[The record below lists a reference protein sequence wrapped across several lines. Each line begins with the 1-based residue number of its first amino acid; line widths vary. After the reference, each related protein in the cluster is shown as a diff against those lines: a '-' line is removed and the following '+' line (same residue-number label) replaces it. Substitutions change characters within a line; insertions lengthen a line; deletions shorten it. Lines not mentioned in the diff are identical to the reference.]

1 MAMQQFQAESK
12 KLMDL
17 MINSIYTN
25 KDIFLRELISNAS
38 DAIDKLYFKS
48 LTDTSVGMNRE
59 DFRILLTLD
68 RENRMLTVS
77 DNGIGMTHDEME
89 ENLGTIA
96 HSGSM
101 DFKAENIDDN
111 IDIIGQFGVG
121 FYSAF
126 MVADRVTVISKAY
139 GSDEAWKWESCGVEG
154 FEMTPAEKDTVG
166 TDIILHIKEST
177 DTEKYDNFAS
187 EYGIVAIV
195 KKYSDYVRYPIQ
207 MERTKSRQKPEPD
220 PKPDD
225 YTPEWEDYTELETLN
240 SMVPIWKKQKSEVTD
255 EEYNEFYKNKFNDY
269 SDPARV
275 IVSRTE
281 GTANY
286 NALLFVPSRRPYDFY
301 TKEYE
306 KGLALYASG
315 VLIME
320 KCADLLPGYFSF
332 VKGVV
337 DSQDLSLNISRETL
351 QQDSQL
357 KLIHNALE
365 KKIKNELNAM
375 LVNDREK
382 YEEFWKEFGRQIK
395 FGAYS
400 DYGMHAD
407 LLKGL
412 LLFYSAKEQKMVT
425 LEEYVENMPAEQ
437 QYIYFAAG
445 DTADRLAKLPAAEL
459 VLDKGYDL
467 LLLTEDVDEFCLQM
481 LHGMTRKI
489 EAPAKAEGE
498 EGEENETLAE
508 PTETTVEFKNINSG
522 DLGLETEE
530 EKRAAEDAT
539 TENKPLF
546 DMMMNALDGKVKEV
560 KVSTRLKDH
569 PVCLS
574 SDGPLSIEMEK
585 VLAQQPGNEGVKSD
599 KVLELNASHPIFEVM
614 RAAQEAGDEEK
625 VKKYSEILYAQA
637 QLIEGLPVDDPVAY
651 AQAVCELMN

>member
-25 KDIFLRELISNAS
+25 KEIFLRELISNAS

-320 KCADLLPGYFSF
+320 KCADLLPDYFSF

-498 EGEENETLAE
+498 EGEENETPAE

-530 EKRAAEDAT
+530 EKKAAEDAT

-585 VLAQQPGNEGVKSD
+585 VLAQQPGSEGVKSD

>member
-1 MAMQQFQAESK
+1 MAMQPFQAESK

-25 KDIFLRELISNAS
+25 KEIFLRELISNAS

-68 RENRMLTVS
+68 KDNRMLTVS
-77 DNGIGMTHDEME
+77 DNGIGMTRE
-89 ENLGTIA
+89 ELEQNLGTIA
-96 HSGSM
+96 HSGSQ
-101 DFKAENIDDN
+101 DFKAENTDEN

-126 MVADRVTVISKAY
+126 MVADHVTVISRAF
-139 GSDEAWKWESCGVEG
+139 GSDQAWQWESSGIEG
-154 FEMTPAEKDTVG
+154 YEITPAEKETAG
-166 TDIILHIKEST
+166 TDIILHIKDNT
-177 DTEKYDNFAS
+177 DTENYDNYVS
-187 EYGIVAIV
+187 EYGVSAIV
-195 KKYSDYVRYPIQ
+195 KKYSDYIRYPIQ

-220 PKPDD
+220 PKPEN
-225 YTPEWEDYTELETLN
+225 YTPEWEEYTELETLN

-255 EEYNEFYKNKFNDY
+255 EEYNTFYKNHFGDY
-269 SDPARV
+269 ADPARV

-286 NALLFVPSRRPYDFY
+286 NALLFVPSHRPYDYY

-315 VLIME
+315 VLIMD
-320 KCADLLPGYFSF
+320 KCADLLPDYFSF
-332 VKGVV
+332 VKGIV

-351 QQDSQL
+351 QKDSQL

-382 YEEFWKEFGRQIK
+382 YEAFWKEFGRQIK

-400 DYGMHAD
+400 DYGMHAE
-407 LLKGL
+407 LLRGL
-412 LLFYSAKEQKMVT
+412 LLFYSAKEKKMVT
-425 LEEYVENMPAEQ
+425 LEEYVEKMPADQ
-437 QYIYFAAG
+437 KYIYFAAG
-445 DTADRLAKLPAAEL
+445 DSADRLAKLPTAAL

-467 LLLTEDVDEFCLQM
+467 LLLTEDVDEFCFQIM
-481 LHGMTRKI
+481 HSFPRKD
-489 EAPAKAEGE
+489 AEGKD
-498 EGEENETLAE
+498 G
-508 PTETTVEFKNINSG
+508 TVEFKNINSN
-522 DLGLETEE
+522 DLGLESDE
-530 EKRAAEDAT
+530 EKKAAEEAT
-539 TENKPLF
+539 AENKSLF
-546 DMMMNALDGKVKEV
+546 DAMKAALEGKIKEV
-560 KVSTRLKDH
+560 RVSTRLKDH

-585 VLAQQPGNEGVKSD
+585 VLSRQPGSEDVKSD
-599 KVLELNASHPIFEVM
+599 KVLEVNASHPVFAVLK
-614 RAAQEAGDEEK
+614 AAQEAGDTDK
-625 VKKYSEILYAQA
+625 VSKYSQILYAQA

-651 AQAVCELMN
+651 ADAVCELMK

>member
-1 MAMQQFQAESK
+1 MLALVERRKEVFAMAMQPFQAESK

-25 KDIFLRELISNAS
+25 KEIFLRELISNAS

-68 RENRMLTVS
+68 KDNRMLTVS
-77 DNGIGMTHDEME
+77 DNGIGMTRE
-89 ENLGTIA
+89 ELEQNLGTIA
-96 HSGSM
+96 HSGSQ
-101 DFKAENIDDN
+101 DFKAENTDEN

-126 MVADRVTVISKAY
+126 MVADHVTVISRAF
-139 GSDEAWKWESCGVEG
+139 GSDQAWQWESSGVEG
-154 FEMTPAEKDTVG
+154 YEITPAEKETAG
-166 TDIILHIKEST
+166 TDIILHIKDNT
-177 DTEKYDNFAS
+177 DTENYDNYVS
-187 EYGIVAIV
+187 EYGVSAIV
-195 KKYSDYVRYPIQ
+195 KKYSDYIRYPIQ

-220 PKPDD
+220 PKPEN
-225 YTPEWEDYTELETLN
+225 YTPEWEEYTELETLN

-255 EEYNEFYKNKFNDY
+255 EEYNTFYKNHFGDY
-269 SDPARV
+269 ADPARV

-286 NALLFVPSRRPYDFY
+286 NALLFVPSHRPYDYY

-315 VLIME
+315 VLIMD
-320 KCADLLPGYFSF
+320 KCADLLPDYFSF
-332 VKGVV
+332 VKGIV

-351 QQDSQL
+351 QKDSQL

-382 YEEFWKEFGRQIK
+382 YEAFWKEFGRQIK

-400 DYGMHAD
+400 DYGMHAE
-407 LLKGL
+407 LLRGL
-412 LLFYSAKEQKMVT
+412 LLFYSAKEKKMVT
-425 LEEYVENMPAEQ
+425 LEEYVEKMPADQ
-437 QYIYFAAG
+437 KYIYFAAG
-445 DTADRLAKLPAAEL
+445 DSADRLAKLPTAAL

-467 LLLTEDVDEFCLQM
+467 LLLTEDVDEFCFQIM
-481 LHGMTRKI
+481 HSFPRKD
-489 EAPAKAEGE
+489 AEGKD
-498 EGEENETLAE
+498 G
-508 PTETTVEFKNINSG
+508 TVEFKNINSN
-522 DLGLETEE
+522 DLGLESDE
-530 EKRAAEDAT
+530 EKKAAEEAT
-539 TENKPLF
+539 AENKSLF
-546 DMMMNALDGKVKEV
+546 DAMKAALEGKIKEV
-560 KVSTRLKDH
+560 RVSTRLKDH

-585 VLAQQPGNEGVKSD
+585 VLSRQPGSEDVKSD
-599 KVLELNASHPIFEVM
+599 KVLEVNASHPVFAVLK
-614 RAAQEAGDEEK
+614 AAQEAGDTDK
-625 VKKYSEILYAQA
+625 VSKYSQILYAQA

-651 AQAVCELMN
+651 ADAVCELMK